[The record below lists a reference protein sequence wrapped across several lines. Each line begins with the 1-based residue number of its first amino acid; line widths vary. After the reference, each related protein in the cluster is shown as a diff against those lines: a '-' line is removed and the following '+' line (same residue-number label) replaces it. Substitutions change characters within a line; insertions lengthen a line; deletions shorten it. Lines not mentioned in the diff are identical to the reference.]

1 MSILMTRVLARRGEK
16 RCLEAQTLP
25 VSRSVSRSVSI
36 QKKTNKHFF
45 CSFLLLCQ
53 MKWICI
59 RCLKSNAH
67 LLLAIVMNWTWMMN
81 VFWAFFV
88 FYCFFLFR
96 HKKQKQKQG
105 QTEQKKKIEPHCL
118 FVIVFGIRSNKTT
131 QHFWG
136 TLDWKQLVST
146 R

>member
-16 RCLEAQTLP
+16 RCREAQTLP
-25 VSRSVSRSVSI
+25 VSQSVGQCLYRKKQTNTFFVRFCCCVKWNGFASVALNPMHTFCSLLSWTEREWWMSSGLFLCFI
-36 QKKTNKHFF
+36 VFF
-45 CSFLLLCQ
+45 CSGT
-53 MKWICI
+53 KN
-59 RCLKSNAH
+59 KNK
-67 LLLAIVMNWTWMMN
+67 N
-81 VFWAFFV
+81 
-88 FYCFFLFR
+88 
-96 HKKQKQKQG
+96 KDKQN
-105 QTEQKKKIEPHCL
+105 KKKIEPHCR